1 MQPYNYKYLH
11 CQMEAGLS
19 TLGADYVEVLAEY
32 VMAIVTGGNVMEEE
46 QSQGGLGTQFT
57 GSRPTVW

>member
-1 MQPYNYKYLH
+1 MQPYKYLH
-11 CQMEAGLS
+11 WQMEAGLS
-19 TLGADYVEVLAEY
+19 TLGEDYVEVLAEY

-46 QSQGGLGTQFT
+46 QSQGWLGSQFT

>member
-1 MQPYNYKYLH
+1 MQPYKYLH

-19 TLGADYVEVLAEY
+19 TLGEDYVEVLAEY
-32 VMAIVTGGNVMEEE
+32 VMAIVGNVMEEE
-46 QSQGGLGTQFT
+46 QGGLGTQFT

>member
-19 TLGADYVEVLAEY
+19 ALGADYVEVLAEY
-32 VMAIVTGGNVMEEE
+32 VMAIVTGGNVTEEE
-46 QSQGGLGTQFT
+46 QSQGWLGSQFT
-57 GSRPTVW
+57 GSRPYVW

>member
-1 MQPYNYKYLH
+1 MQPYNYKYLL

-19 TLGADYVEVLAEY
+19 TLGEDYVN
-32 VMAIVTGGNVMEEE
+32 VMAIVTWENVMEEE

>member
-1 MQPYNYKYLH
+1 MQPYRYLH

-32 VMAIVTGGNVMEEE
+32 VMAIVTGGTEPGWVGNTVYWI
-46 QSQGGLGTQFT
+46 SANCLVSGL
-57 GSRPTVW
+57 S